1 MGVIRPPAVAG
12 MFYPREVAAL
22 RRDIHDMLA
31 AARVPAG
38 APVPKALIVP
48 HAGYVYSGLIAAEA
62 FARVAPAHATIRRVV
77 LIGPAHRVAFAG
89 LAVSAAEAFDT
100 PLGRIPIDQ
109 DAVAR
114 IATLPGVGTLDQAHA
129 QEHSLEVQLPF
140 LQTVL
145 DEFSLV
151 PLVAGN
157 VAPETVARVLE
168 VLWGGPE
175 TLIVISSDLS
185 HYLEYTAAQRMDGL
199 TRAAI
204 ERLDPGPIGFD
215 QACGRIGVAGL
226 LAMARHRG
234 LSVETVNVR
243 NSGDTAGP
251 KDRVVGYGAWAFVE
265 PTATGTGVAPQTEL
279 RIRTAGSLLTALARD
294 ALETFTRT
302 GRTIAEPGGMPDL
315 LTEPGAAFVTLERH
329 GQLRGCIGS
338 PVAWRPLAAD
348 VIDNAIKAGH
358 GDPRF
363 PHLTPDE
370 LDGLEVSVSVLT
382 PHEAMNFTDEAD
394 LLRQLRPHIDGL
406 IIKDGKHGALFLPSV
421 WEQLPEPRAFLAH
434 LKQKAGLSVGHWSP
448 AFQAWR
454 FQAVEV
460 G

>member
-22 RRDIHDMLA
+22 RRDLHEMLA
-31 AARVPAG
+31 AAHVPAS

-48 HAGYVYSGLIAAEA
+48 HAGYVYSGLVAAEA
-62 FARVAPAHATIRRVV
+62 FARLAPARAAISRVV

-109 DAVAR
+109 EAVAR
-114 IATLPGVGTLDQAHA
+114 ISTLPGVGQLDAAHA

-145 DEFSLV
+145 DHFALV

-157 VAPETVARVLE
+157 VAPETVARVLDT
-168 VLWGGPE
+168 LWGGPE

-185 HYLEYTAAQRMDGL
+185 HYLDYASAQRMDGA
-199 TRAAI
+199 TRTAI
-204 ERLDPGPIGFD
+204 ERLDAQPIGFD

-226 LAMARHRG
+226 LAVARRRG
-234 LSVETVNVR
+234 LSVETVDLR

-251 KDRVVGYGAWAFVE
+251 RDRVVGYGAWAFVE
-265 PTATGTGVAPQTEL
+265 PAVATGVDPTIEA
-279 RIRTAGSLLTALARD
+279 RIRAAGPLLTALAKD

-302 GRTIAEPGGMPDL
+302 GQKIPEPGGMPDL
-315 LTEPGAAFVTLERH
+315 LTAPGAVFVTIERD
-329 GQLRGCIGS
+329 GRLRGCIGS
-338 PVAWRPLAAD
+338 PTAWRPLAAD

-363 PHLTPDE
+363 PSLTADE
-370 LDGLEVSVSVLT
+370 LEGLEVSVSVLT
-382 PHEAMNFTDEAD
+382 PQEPIRFADEAD
-394 LLRQLRPHIDGL
+394 LLRQLRPRVDGL
-406 IIKDGKHGALFLPSV
+406 IIKDGRHGALFLPSV

-434 LKQKAGLSVGHWSP
+434 LKQKAGLAIDHWSP
-448 AFQAWR
+448 TFQAWR
-454 FQAVEV
+454 FQAIEV
-460 G
+460 Q